1 MTPTE
6 TAILVA
12 ALAVIGLMWI
22 WVWRTWSRVAELR
35 QYVEQITA
43 GSGEQRL
50 RHGWR
55 GHIGGLSR
63 ALMRMANE
71 FQSRLRTLRQ
81 QRNELEAVLAS
92 MIEGVLAVDLD
103 ERVISFNRAAGNL
116 LKLSPS
122 AVGRSIQEVIRNT
135 SLQQFVSHA
144 LISTSPAQA
153 DLVLR
158 IDTTPAP
165 GTVPGIAPAPGM
177 DADVEGDERYLQAQ
191 AAALNDAAGVRIG
204 ALIVLHDVTRL
215 RRLEMV
221 RRDFVANVSHE
232 VKTPIT
238 AIKGAV
244 ETLIDAGETEYEQQ
258 QRFFQMISRQADRLS
273 AIVEDLLALARIE
286 QDTERDHIEL
296 NPVDLCQVIRSAVE
310 VCEHMAKA
318 RRITLRLAAA
328 QPMEVSANAPLL
340 EQAVV
345 NLIDNAVK
353 YSPEGTTVTVRCGR
367 DAEGVTLAVADEGV
381 GIEPEH
387 LPRLFER
394 FYRTDKARSRA
405 QGGTGLGLAIVKHIA
420 QAHHG
425 RVSVESRVGKGSTF
439 RIHLP
444 G

>member
-6 TAILVA
+6 LSILIA

-22 WVWRTWSRVAELR
+22 WVWRTRSRVAELR

-71 FQSRLRTLRQ
+71 FQSRLRSLRQ

-144 LISTSPAQA
+144 LITTSPAQA

-158 IDTTPAP
+158 IDTTP
-165 GTVPGIAPAPGM
+165 GTPP
-177 DADVEGDERYLQAQ
+177 DADAEGDERYLQAQ

-244 ETLIDAGETEYEQQ
+244 ETLIDAGETDYEQQ

-310 VCEHMAKA
+310 VCEHMATT
-318 RRITLRLAAA
+318 RRITLRVAATP
-328 QPMEVSANAPLL
+328 PMEAPANAPLL

-367 DAEGVTLAVADEGV
+367 DAEGVTLAVADEGT